1 MPLAEATVEDHLATS
16 SDHFTLSLTLPD
28 IRPAPI
34 QPGKVRV
41 TTEDELKRFI
51 EIVELGV
58 TRIPLVDSTPAELD
72 ELASALVNLLTSAA
86 KAAGRPTRK
95 GARTA
100 PWWTEECAGAAASF
114 RAIRRLYPLG
124 FNQDVQIAKRDF
136 HRVIRRAKR
145 LYWRNLIDSFTDSS
159 AVFKA
164 VGDVVYETQLDKANA
179 LRRATLERRTADD
192 DIENPWIPVSFP
204 RSIPF
209 LLEIS
214 LEEAQYATLHTG
226 NTSPGSD
233 NITVDLLKAVWY
245 IIGTHVRRLFERC
258 LSVGHHPKPFKEA
271 EVVMIAK
278 PGRRDLTSPRAWRP
292 VSLLSCLGKGL
303 ERLIA

>member
-41 TTEDELKRFI
+41 ITEDELKRFI
-51 EIVELGV
+51 EIVELGA
-58 TRIPLVDSTPAELD
+58 TRIPLVDSIPAELD
-72 ELASALVNLLTSAA
+72 ELASTLVNLLTSAA

-100 PWWTEECAGAAASF
+100 PWWTKECAGAAASF

-145 LYWRNLIDSFTDSS
+145 LYWRNLINSFTDSS
-159 AVFKA
+159 AIFKA
-164 VGDVVYETQLDKANA
+164 VRWLKSPGPFQPPPLQVGDVVYETQLDKANA
-179 LRRATLERRTADD
+179 LRRAILERRTADD

-214 LEEAQYATLHTG
+214 LEEAQYATLYTG

-233 NITVDLLKAVWY
+233 NITVDLLKA
-245 IIGTHVRRLFERC
+245 
-258 LSVGHHPKPFKEA
+258 
-271 EVVMIAK
+271 
-278 PGRRDLTSPRAWRP
+278 
-292 VSLLSCLGKGL
+292 
-303 ERLIA
+303 

>member
-1 MPLAEATVEDHLATS
+1 MWDNNDTRPRVMTYVRRDPKLLADQIRHFQTRDILWLMINGMTIVNFYRRCLVAGDFNARHRSWQTGHATNRGQEIAAWSSEYDLNLLNTLDIPTNPYGNTIDLAFTNMPLAEATVEDHLATS

-51 EIVELGV
+51 EIVELGA

-114 RAIRRLYPLG
+114 RAIRRLQAG
-124 FNQDVQIAKRDF
+124 DQFN
-136 HRVIRRAKR
+136 
-145 LYWRNLIDSFTDSS
+145 
-159 AVFKA
+159 
-164 VGDVVYETQLDKANA
+164 
-179 LRRATLERRTADD
+179 
-192 DIENPWIPVSFP
+192 
-204 RSIPF
+204 SINF
-209 LLEIS
+209 VL
-214 LEEAQYATLHTG
+214 
-226 NTSPGSD
+226 
-233 NITVDLLKAVWY
+233 
-245 IIGTHVRRLFERC
+245 
-258 LSVGHHPKPFKEA
+258 
-271 EVVMIAK
+271 
-278 PGRRDLTSPRAWRP
+278 AWRC
-292 VSLLSCLGKGL
+292 VDSLLSIWPVELNHCIS
-303 ERLIA
+303 RLN